1 LVAAD
6 AGRAVLRRIAAKS
19 ANVVLLNIFI
29 YLLVEL
35 RGLNPLVQRWPTQD
49 ENAKNSQLFPS
60 LNQVDALGRRQLS
73 ASSQPQDWNWAF
85 IGGALGGGH
94 EALAVHVGNLRRY
107 RQHWETCGS
116 AKLSVVLAVQ

>member
-1 LVAAD
+1 MTRHHLSGGAQGPDPVQALLQAGPPDAVQPPPAAEGTRWCLVAAD

-73 ASSQPQDWNWAF
+73 TSSQPQDWNKA
-85 IGGALGGGH
+85 
-94 EALAVHVGNLRRY
+94 
-107 RQHWETCGS
+107 
-116 AKLSVVLAVQ
+116 